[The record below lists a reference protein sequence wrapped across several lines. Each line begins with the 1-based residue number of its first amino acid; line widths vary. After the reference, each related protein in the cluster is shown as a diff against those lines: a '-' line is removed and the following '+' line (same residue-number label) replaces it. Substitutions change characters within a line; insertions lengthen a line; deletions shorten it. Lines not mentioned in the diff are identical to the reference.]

1 MKRRLLLQL
10 ALTGAFAATGR
21 GRRLT
26 AAEAAEEAPAEPAAE
41 AAVVDSAE
49 AAEGTAAPAN
59 AWPMF
64 RGCLAGTGRSAATL
78 ALPLRQRWQ
87 RTLEKTAF
95 EATPIISEG
104 TIYLGDLDGTFH
116 ALALASG
123 EPRWSFKG
131 DAPFTSAAV
140 VSTAPEQQLVVVGDV
155 AGMVRALDRTSGA
168 VVWTYET
175 TGEISGGPTLL
186 QRPEGL
192 CVLVGSQDASLSALN
207 FSDGTLLWKH
217 SITDQIRCSPT
228 VARGKVLLAG
238 CDGKLHILNA
248 ASGESVAAVAID
260 GPTGTTPAAWGSKVC
275 FGSEG
280 GVFWGIDV
288 DTAQVAWQVA
298 PAAAGKAYR
307 SSAAIGGDLAIVG
320 SRGRAVE
327 AFQLS
332 DGARKW
338 RQPMRGRVDASPVI
352 VGRAGAAGAA
362 GEAGKAGKASEAS
375 KAAALLAIVGDSA
388 GRLVALDVASG
399 EPQWEFDAGS
409 GFASSPAVADGCV
422 ICASEDGTVWCF
434 GE

>member
-10 ALTGAFAATGR
+10 ALTGALTATGR
-21 GRRLT
+21 GRRLI
-26 AAEAAEEAPAEPAAE
+26 AAEAAEEAAAE
-41 AAVVDSAE
+41 TAE
-49 AAEGTAAPAN
+49 VAAAEGTTAPAN

-78 ALPLRQRWQ
+78 PLPLRQRWQ

-116 ALALASG
+116 ALAIESG
-123 EPRWSFKG
+123 ETRWSFKG

-140 VSTAPEQQLVVVGDV
+140 VSTAPGPQLVVVGD
-155 AGMVRALDRTSGA
+155 AGGMVRAFNCTTGA

-186 QRPEGL
+186 ERPEGL

-248 ASGESVAAVAID
+248 ASGASVAAVAID

-288 DTAQVAWQVA
+288 ETAQVAWQVA

-352 VGRAGAAGAA
+352 VGRAGDTGAA
-362 GEAGKAGKASEAS
+362 SETGEAG
-375 KAAALLAIVGDSA
+375 ALLAIVGDSA

-434 GE
+434 GG

>member
-10 ALTGAFAATGR
+10 ALTGALAATGR
-21 GRRLT
+21 GRRLI
-26 AAEAAEEAPAEPAAE
+26 AAEAAEEAAAE
-41 AAVVDSAE
+41 TAG
-49 AAEGTAAPAN
+49 AEGATAPAN

-116 ALALASG
+116 ALALESG
-123 EPRWSFKG
+123 ETRWSFKG

-140 VSTAPEQQLVVVGDV
+140 VSTAPGQQLVVVGDV
-155 AGMVRALDRTSGA
+155 AGMVRAFDRTSGA

-186 QRPEGL
+186 ERPEGL

-217 SITDQIRCSPT
+217 SIADQIRCSPT

-288 DTAQVAWQVA
+288 ETAQVAWQVA

-352 VGRAGAAGAA
+352 VGRAGDAGVAGAA
-362 GEAGKAGKASEAS
+362 GKAGEASEAGG
-375 KAAALLAIVGDSA
+375 LLAIVGDSA

-434 GE
+434 GG

>member
-26 AAEAAEEAPAEPAAE
+26 AAEAAEEAAAEPAAKTAE
-41 AAVVDSAE
+41 VDSAE

-352 VGRAGAAGAA
+352 VGRAEEADNA
-362 GEAGKAGKASEAS
+362 GEAG
-375 KAAALLAIVGDSA
+375 ALLAIVGDSA

-434 GE
+434 GG

>member
-10 ALTGAFAATGR
+10 ALTGALAATGR
-21 GRRLT
+21 GRRLI
-26 AAEAAEEAPAEPAAE
+26 AAEAAAEPADAK
-41 AAVVDSAE
+41 AADGA
-49 AAEGTAAPAN
+49 TAPAN

-116 ALALASG
+116 ALALESG

-140 VSTAPEQQLVVVGDV
+140 VSTAPGQPLVVVGDV
-155 AGMVRALDRTSGA
+155 AGMVRALDRTTGA

-186 QRPEGL
+186 ERPEGL

-288 DTAQVAWQVA
+288 DTAQVAWLGRPIA
-298 PAAAGKAYR
+298 PAPRSVVIWR
-307 SSAAIGGDLAIVG
+307 SSARGAVPWRLFSFLTARGSGG
-320 SRGRAVE
+320 SRCG
-327 AFQLS
+327 
-332 DGARKW
+332 
-338 RQPMRGRVDASPVI
+338 
-352 VGRAGAAGAA
+352 
-362 GEAGKAGKASEAS
+362 
-375 KAAALLAIVGDSA
+375 
-388 GRLVALDVASG
+388 
-399 EPQWEFDAGS
+399 AGS
-409 GFASSPAVADGCV
+409 MRRR
-422 ICASEDGTVWCF
+422 
-434 GE
+434 